1 MYNDNKK
8 IQLMIKSTKKVL
20 NPIFKHLMC
29 KYSKK
34 FVYIK
39 QYERIKKNLDL
50 NFFKLVAFYNTENR
64 HYCAQYLLLLE

>member
-1 MYNDNKK
+1 MTNSKNIEMYNDNKK

-39 QYERIKKNLDL
+39 QYERIKKI
-50 NFFKLVAFYNTENR
+50 
-64 HYCAQYLLLLE
+64 